1 MHKHGGEFLLYVA
14 SKLQALN
21 QRKLWRTSRAVSPQT
36 PYWVIPPWP
45 MRKPIDSQ
53 EFMERQRDWLATTNQ
68 SDLLDRAK
76 LFVGWPW
83 A

>member
-1 MHKHGGEFLLYVA
+1 
-14 SKLQALN
+14 
-21 QRKLWRTSRAVSPQT
+21 
-36 PYWVIPPWP
+36 